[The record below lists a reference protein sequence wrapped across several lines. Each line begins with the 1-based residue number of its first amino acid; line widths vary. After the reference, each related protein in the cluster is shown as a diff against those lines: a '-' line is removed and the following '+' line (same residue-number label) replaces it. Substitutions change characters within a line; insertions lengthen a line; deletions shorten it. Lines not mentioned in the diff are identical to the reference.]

1 MILCG
6 ILECKV
12 DLSITFLFFDN
23 HLAHVQRERDALE
36 RALIELLLSQV
47 WVKDIWS
54 LWWRALEPFGEI

>member
-47 WVKDIWS
+47 WVFVV
-54 LWWRALEPFGEI
+54 AGA